1 MISEKKRLQIANIC
15 YANVAGLF
23 ASFHNPNFRGPNFT
37 WDKFTPM
44 CVRQSDMWLWQN
56 GIPTDDKTVALGQQF
71 AKEIAENLIRQ
82 MTE

>member
-23 ASFHNPNFRGPNFT
+23 ASFHNPNFRGLNFN
-37 WDKFTPM
+37 WDKFVAM
-44 CVRQSDMWLWQN
+44 CVGQSHLWLFQN
-56 GIPTDDKTVALGQQF
+56 GIPKDDKVVALGQQF